1 MKLLVATHNKGKLAE
16 YRRLLDDMNMPIEW
30 LTLSDVGVEAEVDE
44 TGTTFEQNAEL
55 KAEQYAQMTGLLTLA
70 DDSGLEVDALDGR
83 PGVYSAR
90 YGGPGLDDA
99 GRRQYLLKE
108 LEGVPFEQRTARF
121 VCVIALY
128 VPQLR
133 ATRFVDGIC
142 EGHVTL
148 EEHDAGQGFGY
159 DAIFQPEGYQQTFG
173 ELTSDIKHTI
183 SHRALA
189 TAKLPQLIKSVI

>member
-16 YRRLLDDMNMPIEW
+16 YRRLLEDIPFEW
-30 LTLSDVGVEAEVDE
+30 LTLSDVGIDAEVDE

-55 KAEQYAQMTGLLTLA
+55 KAAQYSQMTGLLTLA
-70 DDSGLEVDALDGR
+70 DDSGLEVDAIEGR

-99 GRRQYLLKE
+99 GRRHYLLKE

-121 VCVIALY
+121 ICVIALY
-128 VPQLR
+128 VPQMR
-133 ATRFVDGIC
+133 VARFVDGIC
-142 EGHVTL
+142 EGYVTL
-148 EEHDAGQGFGY
+148 EEHDAGRGFGY

-173 ELTSDIKHTI
+173 ELGDDIKHTI

-189 TAKLPQLIKSVI
+189 ASKLPQLIKSVI

>member
-1 MKLLVATHNKGKLAE
+1 VKLLVATHNQGKLAE
-16 YRRLLDDMNMPIEW
+16 YRRLLADLPFEW
-30 LTLSDVGVEAEVDE
+30 LTLSDVGVETEVDE

-55 KAEQYAQMTGLLTLA
+55 KAEQYSQMTGLLTLA

-108 LEGVPFEQRTARF
+108 LEGIPFEQRTARF
-121 VCVIALY
+121 ICVIALHI
-128 VPQLR
+128 PQKR
-133 ATRFVDGIC
+133 ATRLVAGTCD
-142 EGHVTL
+142 GHVTL
-148 EEHDAGQGFGY
+148 EEHDAGEGFGY
-159 DAIFQPEGYQQTFG
+159 DAIFQPEGYSQTFG

-183 SHRALA
+183 SHRARA
-189 TAKLPQLIKSVI
+189 TANLPQLFKGVI